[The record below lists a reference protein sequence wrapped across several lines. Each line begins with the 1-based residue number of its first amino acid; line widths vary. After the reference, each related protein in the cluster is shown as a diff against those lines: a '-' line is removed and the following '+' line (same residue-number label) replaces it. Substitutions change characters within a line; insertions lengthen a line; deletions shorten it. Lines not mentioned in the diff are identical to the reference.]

1 MLAALAGLSK
11 ATSISTL
18 TGADSVNSIEAFA
31 EVEKDK
37 KCTLSQ
43 KNCNK
48 KFPTFYP
55 ELCSCKCDISQA
67 TCLDPNRFDP
77 WYPHFDEST
86 CSCIS
91 NSPTRQII
99 AQPYNY
105 TMRTTEVALIVIDM
119 QRDFLLPGGF
129 GEALGNDVSGMLAIV
144 PTVQNLIAEARL
156 AGIKVI
162 HTRENHE
169 PDGSDLL
176 ESKYYRGMVGKRIG
190 DPSPLGGRLLIKG
203 DYGAGIVDECA
214 PLPGEL
220 VIDAAGKGKFWN
232 TNLDR
237 ELKAA
242 GIT

>member
-1 MLAALAGLSK
+1 
-11 ATSISTL
+11 
-18 TGADSVNSIEAFA
+18 
-31 EVEKDK
+31 
-37 KCTLSQ
+37 
-43 KNCNK
+43 
-48 KFPTFYP
+48 
-55 ELCSCKCDISQA
+55 
-67 TCLDPNRFDP
+67 
-77 WYPHFDEST
+77 
-86 CSCIS
+86 
-91 NSPTRQII
+91 
-99 AQPYNY
+99 
-105 TMRTTEVALIVIDM
+105 MRTTEVALIVIDM

-176 ESKYYRGMVGKRIG
+176 NSKYYRGMVGKRIG

-203 DYGAGIVDECA
+203 DYGADIVDECA

-242 GIT
+242 GITQLIMAGVTSEVCVQTTAREANDRGYEIILATDSTQSYFPEFKSSTIDMVKA